1 MVRCFLLAYL
11 YIGYWYRYCG
21 NLSSN
26 CISDT
31 FLTAVKPVNTSD
43 VPFFFSLLT
52 SKSVRRT
59 FFLVWFK
66 KNQQHFSPCFEVFK
80 LHLPVS
86 LFSLNKPGVTSVCSA
101 ASNNNCPT
109 LTLNCLPLKRFFY
122 SFCGIASS
130 KYVGQSYLPS
140 VSPLNQTPPTYLLDF
155 NL

>member
-31 FLTAVKPVNTSD
+31 FLTAVKPVNTSG

-52 SKSVRRT
+52 WKSVRRT

-86 LFSLNKPGVTSVCSA
+86 LFSLNKPGVTSLYALQPLTIIALLWHLTACLWKGFFTVSVELQVQ
-101 ASNNNCPT
+101 NT
-109 LTLNCLPLKRFFY
+109 LVKVIFLQFHL
-122 SFCGIASS
+122 
-130 KYVGQSYLPS
+130 
-140 VSPLNQTPPTYLLDF
+140 
-155 NL
+155 